1 MKLVERVLLLRD
13 FRAQTLRLRGLLYDV
28 LGPAGCDALLIAYEG
43 RMSGDVRL
51 ELLALALSP
60 HASPDQLGLPP
71 DACGHRSAMAE
82 DGRRRTDFSITA
94 FVSCRGSAFFKDMC
108 TNLPS
113 LTFSRC

>member
-28 LGPAGCDALLIAYEG
+28 LGPAGCDTLLIAYEG

-60 HASPDQLGLPP
+60 HASPDQLPHACTRPCMAHSSYHGIRKRVHPAKYPPTVLPAKP
-71 DACGHRSAMAE
+71 RP
-82 DGRRRTDFSITA
+82 
-94 FVSCRGSAFFKDMC
+94 SC
-108 TNLPS
+108 
-113 LTFSRC
+113 